1 MNKEEFI
8 EFASYYNL
16 IEHIDYEYFII
27 PKEVF
32 KIITNSIFGSEV
44 NKYYYKEKDNI
55 FNHISES
62 INKINVHPYKNF
74 LFVMKQM
81 KIDY

>member
-44 NKYYYKEKDNI
+44 NKYYYKEK
-55 FNHISES
+55 
-62 INKINVHPYKNF
+62 F
-74 LFVMKQM
+74 L
-81 KIDY
+81 